1 MTQTPN
7 YNLLK
12 PGYDDPV
19 DVANL
24 NDNADIIDST
34 LAAKANLVGGKVP
47 ASELPSYVDDVVE
60 GYYYNGAFYS
70 DAGHSVPI
78 TAERGKIYVDLD
90 TENCYRWTG
99 TFFVQI
105 SSPESPIVEGYYY
118 NGAFYEDAAHLTP
131 ITGETGKLYIDL
143 PTNDV
148 YRYSGAA
155 YVKLSTP
162 ESEIYWA
169 TYDTTLDA
177 AGIAAAYAELQAAVS
192 AGKLIVMFISPYTYY
207 CSDFIGGV
215 QPAFYFCNYD
225 QFPILR
231 KYTFSS
237 ITGWSAMSQAT
248 IATKTYVDTAIADAG
263 NLPQGTNQDD
273 ILVWDSVLQEWTTA
287 SYPSGSLPTGT
298 TDDDILVWDDSNQ
311 EWDTRAKG
319 SISNGNTGWVTG
331 GDIYTVVGDVES
343 ALIALIGGES

>member
-12 PGYDDPV
+12 PGYEDPV

-24 NDNADIIDST
+24 NDNADIIDSALT
-34 LAAKANLVGGKVP
+34 AKANLVNGKVP

-118 NGAFYEDAAHLTP
+118 NSAFYEDAAHLTP

-148 YRYSGAA
+148 YRYSGSV

-192 AGKLIVMFISPYTYY
+192 AGKLIVMFISPYTYF

-225 QFPILR
+225 QFPNLR

-237 ITGWSAMSQAT
+237 ITGWSALSQTT

-273 ILVWDSVLQEWTTA
+273 ILVWDANATEWVA
-287 SYPSGSLPTGT
+287 APYPSGSLPTGT
-298 TDDDILVWDDSNQ
+298 ADDDFLVWDDTNQ